1 MKEEEMKEHIID
13 NMIPKLLSISCLIG
27 LYEHCLLNDN
37 IEDKWITF
45 FITIFIPIFSIYLL
59 CVFKK
64 LCVFKNIKNL
74 NEYHEI
80 YCGLQNHYIS
90 LILYVIINP
99 LQLDYNDIGIT
110 GAIFEDVCTIIILC
124 LAVGWLLKE
133 IIEKEEYRLS
143 EEKYRLKEIEN
154 LNTICQLETLLNSYQ
169 NNCDKDC
176 KDILERENTDK
187 TKKSNK
193 MKKTQ

>member
-1 MKEEEMKEHIID
+1 MKEAEKDRIIE
-13 NMIPKLLSISCLIG
+13 NMIHKLLGISCLIG

-37 IEDKWITF
+37 IEHKWITF

-64 LCVFKNIKNL
+64 LCVFENIKNL
-74 NEYHEI
+74 NEYHET

-99 LQLDYNDIGIT
+99 LQYDYNDIGIT
-110 GAIFEDVCTIIILC
+110 GAICKYVVTIIILC
-124 LAVGWLLKE
+124 LAVGYFLKE
-133 IIEKEEYRLS
+133 IIETEEYRLS

-154 LNTICQLETLLNSYQ
+154 LRTINQLKILLNSYQ

-187 TKKSNK
+187 PKKSNK

>member
-1 MKEEEMKEHIID
+1 MKEEVKERIIE
-13 NMIPKLLSISCLIG
+13 NMISKLLVICFLIG
-27 LYEHCLLNDN
+27 LFEHCLLNDN

-74 NEYHEI
+74 NEYCET

-99 LQLDYNDIGIT
+99 LQYDYNYIGIT
-110 GAIFEDVCTIIILC
+110 GAIFQYAVTIIILC
-124 LAVGWLLKE
+124 LAVGCLLKE
-133 IIEKEEYRLS
+133 IIEIEE
-143 EEKYRLKEIEN
+143 YRLKEIEN
-154 LNTICQLETLLNSYQ
+154 LITINQLKILLNSYQ

-187 TKKSNK
+187 PKKSNK